1 MKRYGIYGGS
11 FNPPHIGHSIL
22 AENVREQ
29 LSLDKV
35 IFIPS
40 GKHALKDEATML
52 EADHRLKMARLA
64 FEDDP
69 HFEVSDIE
77 IVKAEQG
84 KTNYTVDTLIDLYEQ
99 YKDDFIKIYLIV
111 GIDNLIEFPKWKNPN
126 KLFLISEVIVMN
138 RPGFLVQD
146 VEDEFSRKARYLSV
160 PMLEISSTDIR
171 HRIRENKSVKY
182 LLKPEVEEYVINN
195 KLYKL

>member
-11 FNPPHIGHSIL
+11 FNPPHIGHKIL

-40 GKHALKDEATML
+40 GNHALKDEVSIKDA
-52 EADHRLKMARLA
+52 EHRLNMAKLA
-64 FEDDP
+64 FEGDP
-69 HFEVSDIE
+69 NFEVSDIE
-77 IVKAEQG
+77 IVKARNG
-84 KTNYTVDTLIDLYEQ
+84 ITNYTVDTLIDLYDR
-99 YKDDFIKIYLIV
+99 YKEDFIKIYLIV

-146 VEDEFSRKARYLSV
+146 VDDEFSRKARYLSV
-160 PMLEISSTDIR
+160 PMLDISSTDIR
-171 HRIRENKSVKY
+171 PRVKEGKTIKY
-182 LLKPEVEEYVINN
+182 LVDSNVEDYIVKHNLF
-195 KLYKL
+195 KK

>member
-11 FNPPHIGHSIL
+11 FNPPHTGHKIL

-40 GKHALKDEATML
+40 GNHALKDEVSMKDA
-52 EADHRLKMARLA
+52 EHRLNMARLA
-64 FEDDP
+64 FKGDP
-69 HFEVSDIE
+69 NFEVSDIE
-77 IVKAEQG
+77 IEKARNG
-84 KTNYTVDTLIDLYEQ
+84 ITNYTVDTLIDLYEQ

-138 RPGFLVQD
+138 RPGYLVQD
-146 VEDEFSRKARYLSV
+146 VDDEFSRKARYLSV

-171 HRIRENKSVKY
+171 LRVKEGKTIKY
-182 LLKPEVEEYVINN
+182 LVDPDVEDYIVKHNLF
-195 KLYKL
+195 KK

>member
-40 GKHALKDEATML
+40 GKHALKDEITLL
-52 EADHRLKMARLA
+52 EAEHRLNMARLA
-64 FEDDP
+64 FESDP

-77 IVKAEQG
+77 IQKAKQG
-84 KTNYTVDTLIDLYEQ
+84 ITNYTVDTLIDLYDQ

-138 RPGFLVQD
+138 RPGYLVQD
-146 VEDEFSRKARYLSV
+146 VDDEFSRKARYLSV

-195 KLYKL
+195 KLYK

>member
-1 MKRYGIYGGS
+1 MKRYGIFGGS
-11 FNPPHIGHSIL
+11 FNPPHVGHLIL
-22 AENVREQ
+22 AENIREQ

-35 IFIPS
+35 LFIPS
-40 GKHALKDEATML
+40 GKHPLKDDISAVNAE
-52 EADHRLKMARLA
+52 HRLNMARLA
-64 FEDDP
+64 FEKDP

-77 IVKAEQG
+77 ISKAKQG
-84 KTNYTVDTLIDLYEQ
+84 ITNYTVDTLIDLYNQ

-111 GIDNLIEFPKWKNPN
+111 GIDNLIEFPQWKNPH

-146 VEDEFSRKARYLSV
+146 VSDEFSRKARYVSV

-171 HRIRENKSVKY
+171 FRIKEGKSIKY
-182 LLKPEVEEYVINN
+182 LVDPEVEDYIHKHNLFKN
-195 KLYKL
+195 

>member
-1 MKRYGIYGGS
+1 MKRYGIFGGS

-40 GKHALKDEATML
+40 GKHPLKDAISIQDAE
-52 EADHRLKMARLA
+52 HRLNMAKLA
-64 FEDDP
+64 FENDP
-69 HFEVSDIE
+69 NFEVSDIE
-77 IVKAEQG
+77 IEKAKNG
-84 KTNYTVDTLIDLYEQ
+84 ITNYTVDTLIDLYE
-99 YKDDFIKIYLIV
+99 KFKEDFIKIYLII

-138 RPGFLVQD
+138 RPGYFVQD
-146 VEDEFSRKARYLSV
+146 VNDEYSRKARYVSV
-160 PMLEISSTDIR
+160 PILEISSTDIR
-171 HRIRENKSVKY
+171 HRIKDKKSVKY
-182 LLKPEVEEYVINN
+182 MLEPEVEDYVIKN
-195 KLYKL
+195 KLYKS

>member
-40 GKHALKDEATML
+40 GKHALKDETSL
-52 EADHRLKMARLA
+52 ADAEHRLNMARLA
-64 FEDDP
+64 FESDP
-69 HFEVSDIE
+69 NFEVSDIE
-77 IVKAEQG
+77 IEKAKKG
-84 KTNYTVDTLIDLYEQ
+84 ITNYTVDTLIDLYEK
-99 YKDDFIKIYLIV
+99 YKNDFIKIYLII

-138 RPGFLVQD
+138 RPGYLVQD
-146 VEDEFSRKARYLSV
+146 VDDEFSRKARYLSV
-160 PMLEISSTDIR
+160 PMLEISSTDLR
-171 HRIRENKSVKY
+171 YRINENKSVKY
-182 LLKPEVEEYVINN
+182 LLKPEVEEYVIKN
-195 KLYKL
+195 KLYKY

>member
-1 MKRYGIYGGS
+1 MKRYGIFGGS
-11 FNPPHIGHSIL
+11 FDPPHVGHSIL
-22 AENVREQ
+22 AENIREQ

-35 IFIPS
+35 LFIPS
-40 GKHALKDEATML
+40 GKHPLKDDISMQNAE
-52 EADHRLKMARLA
+52 HRLNMAHLA
-64 FEDDP
+64 FEKDP

-77 IVKAEQG
+77 IEKAKRG
-84 KTNYTVDTLIDLYEQ
+84 ITNYTVDTLINLYNQ

-111 GIDNLIEFPKWKNPN
+111 GIDNLIEFPQWKNPH

-146 VEDEFSRKARYLSV
+146 VSDEFSRKARYVSV

-171 HRIRENKSVKY
+171 FRVQEGKTIKY
-182 LLKPEVEEYVINN
+182 LVAPEVEEYIIKHNLF
-195 KLYKL
+195 KC

>member
-40 GKHALKDEATML
+40 GKHALKDEITLL
-52 EADHRLKMARLA
+52 EAEHRLNMARLA
-64 FEDDP
+64 FESDP

-77 IVKAEQG
+77 IQKAKQG
-84 KTNYTVDTLIDLYEQ
+84 ITNYTVDTLIDLYDQ

-138 RPGFLVQD
+138 RPGYLVQD
-146 VEDEFSRKARYLSV
+146 VDDEFSRKARYLSV
-160 PMLEISSTDIR
+160 PMLEISSTEIR

-195 KLYKL
+195 KLYK

>member
-1 MKRYGIYGGS
+1 MKRYGIFGGS
-11 FNPPHIGHSIL
+11 FNPPHVGHTIL
-22 AENVREQ
+22 AENIREQ

-35 IFIPS
+35 LFIPS
-40 GKHALKDEATML
+40 GKHALKDDISVRNAE
-52 EADHRLKMARLA
+52 HRLNMARLA
-64 FEDDP
+64 FEKDP

-77 IVKAEQG
+77 IEKAKQG
-84 KTNYTVDTLIDLYEQ
+84 ITNYTVDTLIDLYNQ

-111 GIDNLIEFPKWKNPN
+111 GIDNLIEFPKWKNPH

-146 VEDEFSRKARYLSV
+146 VSDEFSRKARYVSV

-171 HRIRENKSVKY
+171 FRIMEGKSIKY
-182 LLKPEVEEYVINN
+182 LVDPGVEDYILKHNLF
-195 KLYKL
+195 KD

>member
-11 FNPPHIGHSIL
+11 FNPPHVGHSIL

-40 GKHALKDEATML
+40 GKHALKDEVSVKD
-52 EADHRLKMARLA
+52 ADHRLNMTRLA
-64 FEDDP
+64 FEGDP
-69 HFEVSDIE
+69 NFEVSDIE
-77 IVKAEQG
+77 IEKAKNG
-84 KTNYTVDTLIDLYEQ
+84 ITNYTVDTLIDLYDR

-138 RPGFLVQD
+138 RPGYLVQD
-146 VEDEFSRKARYLSV
+146 VDDEFSRKARYLSV
-160 PMLEISSTDIR
+160 PMLDISSTDIR
-171 HRIRENKSVKY
+171 FRVNEGKSIKY
-182 LLKPEVEEYVINN
+182 LVNPDVEDYIVRHNLF
-195 KLYKL
+195 KK

>member
-11 FNPPHIGHSIL
+11 FNPPHIGHKIL

-40 GKHALKDEATML
+40 GNHALKDEVSIKDA
-52 EADHRLKMARLA
+52 EHRLNMAKLA
-64 FEDDP
+64 FEGDP
-69 HFEVSDIE
+69 NFEVSDIE
-77 IVKAEQG
+77 IVKARNG
-84 KTNYTVDTLIDLYEQ
+84 ITNYTVDTLIDLYDR
-99 YKDDFIKIYLIV
+99 YKEDFIKIYLIV

-146 VEDEFSRKARYLSV
+146 VDDEFSRKARCLSV

-171 HRIRENKSVKY
+171 FRVKEGKSIKY
-182 LLKPEVEEYVINN
+182 LVDPYVEDYIVKHNLF
-195 KLYKL
+195 KK

>member
-40 GKHALKDEATML
+40 GKHALKDEITLL
-52 EADHRLKMARLA
+52 EAEHRLNMARLA
-64 FEDDP
+64 FESDP

-77 IVKAEQG
+77 IQKAKQG
-84 KTNYTVDTLIDLYEQ
+84 ITNYTIDTLIDLYDQ

-138 RPGFLVQD
+138 RPGYLVQD
-146 VEDEFSRKARYLSV
+146 VDDEFSRKARYLSV

-195 KLYKL
+195 KLYK

>member
-40 GKHALKDEATML
+40 GKHALKDEVSIKDA
-52 EADHRLKMARLA
+52 EHRLNMAKLA
-64 FEDDP
+64 FEGDP

-77 IVKAEQG
+77 IEKAKNG
-84 KTNYTVDTLIDLYEQ
+84 ITNYTVDTLIELYDLYKE
-99 YKDDFIKIYLIV
+99 DFIKIYLIV

-138 RPGFLVQD
+138 RPGYLVQD
-146 VEDEFSRKARYLSV
+146 VDDEFSRKARYLSV

-195 KLYKL
+195 KLFK

>member
-40 GKHALKDEATML
+40 GKHALKDEITLL
-52 EADHRLKMARLA
+52 EAEHRLNMARLA
-64 FEDDP
+64 FESDP

-77 IVKAEQG
+77 IQKAKQG
-84 KTNYTVDTLIDLYEQ
+84 ITNYTIDTLIDLYDQ

-138 RPGFLVQD
+138 RPGYLVQD
-146 VEDEFSRKARYLSV
+146 VDDEFSRKARYLSV
-160 PMLEISSTDIR
+160 PMLEISSTEIR

-195 KLYKL
+195 KLYK

>member
-40 GKHALKDEATML
+40 GKHALKDEISLKDA
-52 EADHRLKMARLA
+52 EHRLNMARLA
-64 FEDDP
+64 FESDP

-77 IVKAEQG
+77 INKAKKG
-84 KTNYTVDTLIDLYEQ
+84 ITNYTVDTLIDLYEQ
-99 YKDDFIKIYLIV
+99 FKNDFIKIYLII

-138 RPGFLVQD
+138 RPGYLVQD
-146 VEDEFSRKARYLSV
+146 VADEFSRKARYLSV
-160 PMLEISSTDIR
+160 PMLEISSTDLR
-171 HRIRENKSVKY
+171 YRISENKSVKY
-182 LLKPEVEEYVINN
+182 LLKPEVEEYVIKN
-195 KLYKL
+195 KLYKY

>member
-11 FNPPHIGHSIL
+11 FNPPHVGHSIL

-40 GKHALKDEATML
+40 GKHALKDEVSLKDA
-52 EADHRLKMARLA
+52 EHRLNMARLA
-64 FEDDP
+64 FEGDP
-69 HFEVSDIE
+69 NFEVSAIE
-77 IVKAEQG
+77 IEKAKNG
-84 KTNYTVDTLIDLYEQ
+84 ITNYTVDTLIDLYDR

-138 RPGFLVQD
+138 RPGYLVQD
-146 VEDEFSRKARYLSV
+146 VDDEFSRKARYLSV
-160 PMLEISSTDIR
+160 PMLDISSTDIR
-171 HRIRENKSVKY
+171 LRVNEGKSIKY
-182 LLKPEVEEYVINN
+182 LVNPDVEDYIVRHNLF
-195 KLYKL
+195 KK

>member
-1 MKRYGIYGGS
+1 MKRYGIFGGS

-40 GKHALKDEATML
+40 GKHPLKDDISIQDAE
-52 EADHRLKMARLA
+52 HRLKMARLA
-64 FEDDP
+64 FEDDSN
-69 HFEVSDIE
+69 FEVSDIE
-77 IVKAEQG
+77 IEKAKKG
-84 KTNYTVDTLIDLYEQ
+84 ITNYTVDTLIDLYD
-99 YKDDFIKIYLIV
+99 KFKKDFIKIFLII

-138 RPGFLVQD
+138 RPGYLVQD
-146 VEDEFSRKARYLSV
+146 VNDEFSRKARYISV

-171 HRIRENKSVKY
+171 HRIKDKKSVKY
-182 LLKPEVEEYVINN
+182 MVKPEVEDYVIKN
-195 KLYKL
+195 KLYKS

>member
-1 MKRYGIYGGS
+1 MKRYGIYGGN

-40 GKHALKDEATML
+40 GKHALKDEITLL
-52 EADHRLKMARLA
+52 EAEHRLNMARLA
-64 FEDDP
+64 FESDP

-77 IVKAEQG
+77 IQKAKQG
-84 KTNYTVDTLIDLYEQ
+84 ITNYTIDTLIDLYDQ

-138 RPGFLVQD
+138 RPGYLVQD
-146 VEDEFSRKARYLSV
+146 VDDEFSRKARYLSV

-195 KLYKL
+195 KLFK